1 MISESDIAGS
11 VAAGFGE
18 AVAGLQLVA
27 NNITPIINDVIEM
40 IREFIL
46 SFPS

>member
-1 MISESDIAGS
+1 MIPESVMAGW
-11 VAAGFGE
+11 VATGSGE

-27 NNITPIINDVIEM
+27 NNITTIINAVIEM